1 MTTSHALRSSR
12 RRAFTLIELLVVIAI
27 IAILAGLLLPAIAIA
42 NGKAKIT
49 FAKNDMKQIEGAI
62 KQYESV
68 YERFPTGSQTE
79 KDAAGADLTFGME
92 GTKPNAEVI
101 VILQDIARTGDVNE
115 SHRRNPRQIRMLDAK
130 VARDNRSQGVGPD
143 YEYRDPW
150 GNPYIITLDLND
162 DGKCQDPIYSDDH
175 VSNGLAG
182 MTKAAN
188 GKWELNNSVMIWSY
202 GPDRDKDPVGPANAG
217 KNKDNVLSWQ

>member
-49 FAKNDMKQIEGAI
+49 YAKNDMKQIEGAI

-150 GNPYIITLDLND
+150 GKPYIITLDLND
-162 DGKCQDPIYSDDH
+162 DGKCQDPIYR
-175 VSNGLAG
+175 
-182 MTKAAN
+182 
-188 GKWELNNSVMIWSY
+188 ELNNSVMIWSY
-202 GPDRDKDPVGPANAG
+202 GPDRDKDLFAPANAG
-217 KNKDNVLSWQ
+217 HNKDNVLSWQ